1 MANGERITNDRI
13 YDLVNSVRL
22 ELKADINR
30 LESKF
35 DSLESGRL
43 TNAEKTINELK
54 VNAATQTTKLA
65 ILGFIGSCV
74 IGAIISV
81 LVTRALTP

>member
-1 MANGERITNDRI
+1 MAGDNGRITNDRI

-35 DSLESGRL
+35 DALESGRL
-43 TNAEKTINELK
+43 TNAEKNINELK
-54 VNAATQTTKLA
+54 VGAATQTTKLA
-65 ILGFIGSCV
+65 ILGFIAASV

-81 LVTRALTP
+81 LVTKALK